1 MKKTTEKTA
10 HPVLQAAVQ
19 KPLHMISK
27 FVKKPLAA
35 MTVAEKRDAE
45 NTGMTHAGLRRA
57 EQEMLSLSMLSHFG
71 EAQEQMLNSRMAQM
85 MHKIGNIKLPFL
97 RMSFMARSRRLMGRQ
112 QPRIEA
118 SKMEKRKPKRAILKP
133 RLSSYLPF

>member
-1 MKKTTEKTA
+1 MKKTTENDKHLSLKTA
-10 HPVLQAAVQ
+10 AQ

-45 NTGMTHAGLRRA
+45 NTGMTHASLHRA
-57 EQEMLSLSMLSHFG
+57 EQEMLSMSMLSNFG

-97 RMSFMARSRRLMGRQ
+97 RLSFMARSRRLLGRQ

-118 SKMEKRKPKRAILKP
+118 SKMEKRKPKRPFLKP